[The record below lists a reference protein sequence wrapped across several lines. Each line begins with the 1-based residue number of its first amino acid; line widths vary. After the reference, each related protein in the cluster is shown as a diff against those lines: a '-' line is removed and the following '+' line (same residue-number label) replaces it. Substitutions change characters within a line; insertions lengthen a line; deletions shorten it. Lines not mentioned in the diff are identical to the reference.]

1 MAFIGATAG
10 LASLLKLLNDF
21 LAPRE
26 FGTVSLG
33 AARITGET
41 LSGRVAAH
49 RVERYLR
56 HRPSFL
62 RRRDDEL
69 WNRRLR
75 DMIVRGA
82 ATPSRI
88 VSHRLSLD
96 AAPVA
101 FAKFDAREEGYIKV
115 ILELA

>member
-1 MAFIGATAG
+1 
-10 LASLLKLLNDF
+10 
-21 LAPRE
+21 
-26 FGTVSLG
+26 
-33 AARITGET
+33 
-41 LSGRVAAH
+41 
-49 RVERYLR
+49 
-56 HRPSFL
+56 
-62 RRRDDEL
+62 
-69 WNRRLR
+69 
-75 DMIVRGA
+75 MIVRGA